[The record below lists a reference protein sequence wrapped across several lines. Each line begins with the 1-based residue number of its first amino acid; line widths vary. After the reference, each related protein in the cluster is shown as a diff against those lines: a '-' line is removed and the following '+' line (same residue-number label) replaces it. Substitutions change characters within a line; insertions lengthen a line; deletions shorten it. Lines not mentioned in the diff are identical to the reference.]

1 MKMRVKEE
9 KIMNRL
15 ATVIG
20 FELKSYTKNKSFVIT
35 TILMVV
41 LLFAGSFLPAVIDLS
56 SFTGV
61 ETKSLIG
68 SDDSDDEDEGG
79 SKDKGDVYLFY
90 DESGTFDS
98 GKMFEEVFD
107 GEFTKVDSVKAMKK
121 KIEDSEAKGGFYIKD
136 DLHFEY
142 YVLNSEMDDA
152 NSAIFSEIM
161 TNVHKQKYLAE
172 HGFDLEEFTKGYEAQ
187 SEGDVI
193 ILGKDASE
201 NFWYCYA
208 LVIAIFMLIIL
219 YGVMIATSVTT
230 EKSNRSIEV
239 LVTSIDSKY
248 LLFGKV
254 IAGTLAVVVQM
265 GSILAAALIGY
276 SINKDAWGNKLDA
289 FLDIPSDVLIT
300 FAVFGI
306 GGFLFYAFC
315 YGAVGALVSKT
326 EDINKVAGTV
336 QMVIM
341 VVYFVVLISL
351 SSPDGMVMKVCSYL
365 PISSYSA
372 MFVRIAMG
380 KVSMIEVV
388 ISAVILYASIICV
401 GWIAAK
407 IYRMGT
413 LRYGNPIKIGK
424 ALKSLSSKD

>member
-1 MKMRVKEE
+1 
-9 KIMNRL
+9 
-15 ATVIG
+15 
-20 FELKSYTKNKSFVIT
+20 
-35 TILMVV
+35 MVV

-79 SKDKGDVYLFY
+79 SEDKGDVYLFY

-107 GEFTKVDSVKAMKK
+107 GEFTKVDSVKTMKK

-219 YGVMIATSVTT
+219 YGVMIATAVTS

-239 LVTSIDSKY
+239 LVTSIDAKY

-254 IAGTLAVVVQM
+254 FAGTLAVVAQVGAIM
-265 GSILAAALIGY
+265 IAALSGY
-276 SINKDAWGNKLDA
+276 AINHDAWGNKLDP
-289 FLDIPSDVLIT
+289 FLNIPSDVLVG

-306 GGFLFYAFC
+306 GGFILYAFI

-336 QMVIM
+336 QMIIM
-341 VVYFVVLISL
+341 IVYFVVLINL
-351 SSPDGMVMKVCSYL
+351 SQPDGIIIKVFSFL

-380 KVSMIEVV
+380 SVSVTELV
-388 ISAVILYASIICV
+388 ISAVILYASIILT

-413 LRYGNPIKIGK
+413 LRYGNPIKLRN
-424 ALKSLSSKD
+424 ALKLINQKD